1 MLSICA
7 RMNDSRWQ
15 QLIATIKGDD
25 VEAMVLACEA
35 LYKEADTSDVP
46 RLLQLLENEDFV
58 VREAAAWPLAS
69 VGGPEVLPELFLA
82 YQRGFDDG
90 HDNDGFTTA
99 LIELVELHPND
110 SRQKL
115 LELKVS
121 SNPIIQKYAEW
132 LLQFS

>member
-1 MLSICA
+1 MD
-7 RMNDSRWQ
+7 DSRWQ
-15 QLIATIKGDD
+15 QLITTIKGDD
-25 VEAMVLACEA
+25 IEAMVLASEV
-35 LYKEADTSDVP
+35 LYREADGSDVP
-46 RLLQLLENEDFV
+46 RLLELLEDEDFV

-69 VGGPEVLPELFLA
+69 VGGPDVLPELFLA
-82 YQRGFDDG
+82 YQRGFDDN

-99 LIELVELHPND
+99 LIELVELHSTD

-115 LELKVS
+115 LTLKES